1 MKGTN
6 EECAVKQDEIDGSDS
21 EEEMPAKKARKAS
34 IVITHTWTYTHA
46 HTHTRTH
53 IQHTHTQLG
62 HSYTHTHMHWD
73 TRTGHIH
80 SGSDTANLL
89 EGHLHHFITRMQMKR
104 TAHCLRKK
112 LLHLVEDLTRH
123 AYLLYYV

>member
-53 IQHTHTQLG
+53 IQHTHTHTTGTQL
-62 HSYTHTHMHWD
+62 HTHTCTGTHALD
-73 TRTGHIH
+73 TYTVVV
-80 SGSDTANLL
+80 TLL
-89 EGHLHHFITRMQMKR
+89 I
-104 TAHCLRKK
+104 
-112 LLHLVEDLTRH
+112 
-123 AYLLYYV
+123 YLKGIYIILSLGCK